1 MSRYYHTINK
11 ANRTLQHIHFPGI
24 STFQHGLDIQSALM
38 EQNLNYKRLESK
50 IRRIEKLNSTL
61 SFNKQALLYK
71 LHQLQPPATVLTF
84 QFENVYASGLK
95 LKKQISQQD
104 IENFTRFGC
113 KFYQLERGGQ
123 VTWHGK
129 GQLVAYVVV
138 DLKSFVKLSAKC
150 FVNRVLLQS
159 VVNVLAKFGV
169 QGKILDENPGIWVM
183 NNHGEEEREDKIAS
197 VGVRVRHGVTEFG
210 IALNID
216 PNLKFLNTFEMCG
229 LKLKQATSLRR
240 ELQKSSG
247 QKEDTLPSID
257 EAATLFAKEVAK
269 ALEMENIDKIVL

>member
-11 ANRTLQHIHFPGI
+11 ANRTLQHIHFPGT

-197 VGVRVRHGVTEFG
+197 VGIRVHHGVTEFG

-216 PNLKFLNTFEMCG
+216 PDLKFLNTFEMCG

>member
-1 MSRYYHTINK
+1 MNRYYHTINK
-11 ANRTLQHIHFPGI
+11 ANRILQHIHFPGI

-38 EQNLNYKRLESK
+38 EHNLDYKRIESK
-50 IRRIEKLNSTL
+50 VRRIEKQNRTL
-61 SFNKQALLYK
+61 STVQQSFLDKIQ
-71 LHQLQPPATVLTF
+71 QVQPRSTVLTF

-104 IENFTRFGC
+104 IENFARFGC

-138 DLKSFVKLSAKC
+138 DLKSFFKLSAKC

-159 VVNVLAKFGV
+159 VVNVLGNFGV
-169 QGKILDENPGIWVM
+169 QGTILDENPGVWVV
-183 NNHGEEEREDKIAS
+183 NSQDEEEKIAS

-210 IALNID
+210 IALNINPD
-216 PNLKFLNTFEMCG
+216 LKFLNTFEMCG
-229 LKLKQATSLRR
+229 LKLKRATSLKQ
-240 ELQKSSG
+240 ELEKSVRN
-247 QKEDTLPSID
+247 DVLPSIGK
-257 EAATLFAKEVAK
+257 AADLFAKEVAE
-269 ALEMENIDKIVL
+269 ALELEQIDKIIL

>member
-11 ANRTLQHIHFPGI
+11 ANRTLQHIHFPGT

-38 EQNLNYKRLESK
+38 EQNLIYKQLDSQ
-50 IRRIEKLNSTL
+50 IRRLQ
-61 SFNKQALLYK
+61 KQNPTISNFPQKWLT
-71 LHQLQPPATVLTF
+71 QLQRVQPRPTVLTF

-95 LKKQISQQD
+95 SKKQISQQD

-129 GQLVAYVVV
+129 GQLVAYVVI

-150 FVNRVLLQS
+150 FVNKVLLQS
-159 VVNVLAKFGV
+159 VVNILEMFGV
-169 QGKILDENPGIWVM
+169 QGRISDENPGVWVF
-183 NNHGEEEREDKIAS
+183 NSDGEEEEKITS

-216 PNLKFLNTFEMCG
+216 PNLSFLNTFEMCG
-229 LKLKQATSLRR
+229 LKSKQATSLKE
-240 ELQKSSG
+240 ELEKRGYSD
-247 QKEDTLPSID
+247 ELPSID
-257 EAATLFAKEVAK
+257 QAADLFSIEVAK
-269 ALEMENIDKIVL
+269 ALEMERVDKLIL